1 VREGCSIPLGGTE
14 GATQA
19 PANSMD
25 FKHQLNEWP
34 PFTELLLLGLQWFAI
49 SIPGIIIVGKVVSI
63 LHNDAIASQTIYLQK
78 MSFLVSI
85 ALFAQIMW
93 GHQLPLILGPSTV
106 LLIGVIASS
115 SFDSS
120 VIYSSI
126 MIGGA
131 ALAIMSFSGIFGYVQ
146 RLFTPRV
153 VAVVLVLIAFTLLP
167 TIIDLITTSYRSVPT
182 ITNLFFAI
190 MLTACMFLFYRLA
203 GPLWRSTMI
212 LWAMIAGSIVYYLI
226 FCQALSFGE
235 LLNEKFTGLFFDNL
249 TTRWSLEPGVLLSF
263 LFCFFALS
271 INDLGSIQ
279 SMKEIINPSDM
290 PRRINHG
297 ITFTGLANILAG
309 FLGIVGIVNFSLSPG
324 VITATRSASRFTLIP
339 ASILLCLISFSPL
352 LMNFLGNIP
361 SAVIGSSL
369 IYILYFQVAVGK
381 NIVFRSKDDF
391 SPENTFVIGIP
402 VLVGTI
408 IAFLPGSSFHLLPKA
423 LRPIIGNGFVM
434 GVLSALI
441 LEHLIF
447 KKNRTQK

>member
-1 VREGCSIPLGGTE
+1 
-14 GATQA
+14 
-19 PANSMD
+19 
-25 FKHQLNEWP
+25 
-34 PFTELLLLGLQWFAI
+34 
-49 SIPGIIIVGKVVSI
+49 
-63 LHNDAIASQTIYLQK
+63 
-78 MSFLVSI
+78 
-85 ALFAQIMW
+85 
-93 GHQLPLILGPSTV
+93 
-106 LLIGVIASS
+106 
-115 SFDSS
+115 
-120 VIYSSI
+120 
-126 MIGGA
+126 
-131 ALAIMSFSGIFGYVQ
+131 
-146 RLFTPRV
+146 
-153 VAVVLVLIAFTLLP
+153 
-167 TIIDLITTSYRSVPT
+167 
-182 ITNLFFAI
+182 
-190 MLTACMFLFYRLA
+190 
-203 GPLWRSTMI
+203 
-212 LWAMIAGSIVYYLI
+212 
-226 FCQALSFGE
+226 
-235 LLNEKFTGLFFDNL
+235 
-249 TTRWSLEPGVLLSF
+249 
-263 LFCFFALS
+263 
-271 INDLGSIQ
+271 
-279 SMKEIINPSDM
+279 MKEIINPSDM